1 MVMDNKFG
9 KMEPNTKEIGDSIKH
24 VDKESFGMLMA
35 TYLKE
40 NG

>member
-1 MVMDNKFG
+1 MAMDNKFG
-9 KMEPNTKEIGDSIKH
+9 KTEQNMKEIGDLIKH
-24 VDKESFGMLMA
+24 VVKESFGMLMA